1 MRRTRLEH
9 GGVRGRG
16 GFTLIEVLVA
26 LALVSAIVAALYG
39 TFFSV
44 LRGRDTI
51 DSSLERSR
59 EVGRFLDTFSK
70 EVSSSFYKDG
80 NKASILIGENRDS
93 RGRPASSIVFTAFTY
108 PVVKEDASGG
118 DLLAVRYFTETDDD
132 GKMTLYKEAWDAYRG
147 GKLPM
152 KLPVI
157 EEIEGF
163 EVSFL
168 SGNGWAKAWDT
179 SLEKRLPTAIKA
191 VVSIR
196 EEGSITEYRAIPRT
210 VIR

>member
-1 MRRTRLEH
+1 MRRTSLEH
-9 GGVRGRG
+9 SGVRGRG

-51 DSSLERSR
+51 NSSLERSR

-70 EVSSSFYKDG
+70 EVSSAFYKDG
-80 NKASILIGENRDS
+80 NKASLLIGENRDS
-93 RGRPASSIVFTAFTY
+93 RGRPASKLTFTAFTY
-108 PVVKEDASGG
+108 PVMKEGASGG

-132 GKMTLYKEAWDAYRG
+132 GKMTLYKEAWDAYMG

-152 KLPVI
+152 KLPVV